1 MSFGWPAPEVEW
13 AMLLGIAA
21 PFVLLISRWL
31 LSDVA
36 KRFGV
41 TAIVVIAAYI
51 LICLCAPLTEP
62 RIVPIVTGGALIVS
76 ALVFVLGVWGVLT
89 RGYSVA
95 LLITLERSP
104 GPMSVGDL
112 EAGYSGGRGLR
123 WLADKRLSGLKAAR
137 AVDIVDG
144 DVRITRQFGAF
155 LLWACGVFQKVFRL
169 KDYG

>member
-31 LSDVA
+31 PLDVA
-36 KRFGV
+36 RRFGV
-41 TAIVVIAAYI
+41 TAIAVIAAYI
-51 LICLCAPLTEP
+51 LICLRAPLTEA
-62 RIVPIVTGGALIVS
+62 RIVPIVTGAALIVA

-95 LLITLERSP
+95 LLITLERSL
-104 GPMSVGDL
+104 GKMSVGDL

-123 WLADKRLSGLKAAR
+123 WLADKRLGGLKAAR
-137 AVDIVDG
+137 VVEIVDG
-144 DVRITRQFGAF
+144 DVLITPHVGAF